1 MVGLVVEVV
10 ESPIVR
16 QALGRAASRTG
27 PTTEPTLNGKIVNR
41 HHNQRRFFEKLNTE
55 ERSKVWGKEKHYLV
69 VSTTLLLSP
78 LSSEGHASN
87 RPTVNLASR
96 GH

>member
-55 ERSKVWGKEKHYLV
+55 ERSKV
-69 VSTTLLLSP
+69 
-78 LSSEGHASN
+78 
-87 RPTVNLASR
+87 
-96 GH
+96 